1 MGTNFD
7 YNNAKDPL
15 LRVIFAAI
23 DTAIS
28 SVVAGVVADGS
39 ITNLKLATDVKV
51 GSLTSL
57 TTAVKTS
64 VQAAINELDS
74 DVGDLSSLTTTV
86 KTSLVAALNEV
97 DGDIGD
103 ISTLTTTL
111 KTSMVAA
118 LNELDG
124 DIGALSS
131 LTTTEKGSVVGA
143 VNELDSGKYEKPG
156 SGIPATDLETAAQTN
171 LGLAATAVQGTAAI
185 TKIIKATIQ
194 LSGYAKTRIGFQSD
208 TAGYIDGGAGPYD
221 LSGVGDGGTI
231 IATADGNGAETAT
244 LNCAAGYH
252 TGGVGASVDM
262 SAAVDDKFMLSVD
275 GAAAVEVE
283 CDFIGA
289 ACNDGTK
296 IAAEM
301 QSKART
307 ATGTLLTVA
316 YSAVGGDHYTLTSP
330 TLGTDSSIEVTAA
343 TDHNCTE
350 ELKIGTADGGADTA
364 GTGDCGDVTAV
375 SVDEIVTL
383 INGDMSNVTASNES
397 GSLRVTSDT
406 TGRLSRVVAGNGTHN
421 TALGIPNTETGYGK
435 IGLGETHDMNDTAYV
450 VHPSLKGS
458 GATDQTIAWDDPQTD
473 GFYLVPLTN
482 TAVTDYVGVSVLGVQ
497 AS

>member
-7 YNNAKDPL
+7 FANAKDPL

-23 DTAIS
+23 DEAITG
-28 SVVAGVVADGS
+28 VVAGTVGDGTIS
-39 ITNLKLATDVKV
+39 NLKLATDVKV
-51 GSLTSL
+51 GSLAGL

-64 VQAAINELDS
+64 V
-74 DVGDLSSLTTTV
+74 
-86 KTSLVAALNEV
+86 
-97 DGDIGD
+97 
-103 ISTLTTTL
+103 
-111 KTSMVAA
+111 VAA

-124 DIGALSS
+124 DVGDLSA
-131 LTTTEKGSVVGA
+131 LTTTEKGSAVGA
-143 VNELDSGKYEKPG
+143 INELDSGKYEKPG
-156 SGIPATDLETAAQTN
+156 GGIPATDLEATAQTN
-171 LGLAATAVQGTAAI
+171 LGLAASAVQGTATI

-221 LSGVGDGGTI
+221 LSGIGDGGTI
-231 IATADGNGAETAT
+231 KATADGNAEETAT

-252 TGGVGASVDM
+252 TGDGGASVDM
-262 SAAVDDKFMLSVD
+262 SASVDDKFKVSVD
-275 GAAAVEVE
+275 GAAPVTVV

-289 ACNDGTK
+289 ACNDGSK

-301 QSKART
+301 QAKART

-316 YSAVGGDHYTLTSP
+316 YSAVGGDHYVITSP
-330 TLGTDSSIEVTAA
+330 TLGTDSSIEITPAA
-343 TDHNCTE
+343 DHNCTE
-350 ELKIGTADGGADTA
+350 ELKIGTADGGTDTA
-364 GTGDCGDVTAV
+364 GTGDCGDVAAV
-375 SVDEIVTL
+375 TTDEIVDL
-383 INGDMSNVTASNES
+383 INGDMAKVTASNES
-397 GSLRVTSDT
+397 GALRVTSDT
-406 TGRLSRVVAGNGTHN
+406 TGRLSRVVAGNGTLN

-435 IGLGETHDMNDTAYV
+435 IGLGETHDMANTAYI

-458 GATDQTIAWDDPQTD
+458 GATDQTIAWDDPQTG

-482 TAVTDYVGVSVLGVQ
+482 TAVTDYVGLSVLGVQ